1 MNLDIPPNPMHS
13 DNTPHQP
20 LTWIDSQSQTWS
32 VLLSPNSIVL
42 ECGSAKHEFSSDAWQ
57 RDVYLSPT
65 GEPYVVRFDRFDVSL
80 SFVLSPE
87 QAQPLL
93 ELFGHGSAA
102 GFVESE
108 SADTQHKAAPILWPK
123 VSPLALWALG
133 FASIAFVPIAGF
145 VASLV
150 SIVLLTVH
158 RRRVRTA
165 RAWLHSRRLCR
176 SAIVLLILGVPISIQ
191 ATRTL
196 IQNLD
201 ERSIQNSSTSPYY
214 QRGHSLR
221 DKPTSTIVHVAHGGL
236 LAERS
241 SGNLFERDHNWGLI
255 LAGLL
260 VVLFSLT
267 VHEAAHAIT
276 AWWLGDDFAHRLGR
290 VTLNPMAHID
300 PFGTVIL
307 PLALFLAGVGIFG
320 FAKPVPVRT
329 EVLERPRRGHIL
341 ISLAGPG
348 VNLLM
353 AAVSVM
359 LLLGIVQLVSFFA
372 PHAKVT
378 NLTGIQFEQFVSVT
392 GIPLATLLG
401 TICTMLKLSFLINT
415 FLAFFN
421 LIPIPPLD
429 GSWVLEKLFPHSIGR
444 LIERVRPYS
453 MLVFLAAFYTN
464 AFTYLLLPAI
474 FALAPGLLI
483 LEMCTQLNIS

>member
-1 MNLDIPPNPMHS
+1 MPS
-13 DNTPHQP
+13 DDTSNQP
-20 LTWIDSQSQTWS
+20 LTWIDSQSQAWS
-32 VLLSPNSIVL
+32 VFLSPSNITL
-42 ECGSAKHEFSSDAWQ
+42 ERESAKYVFSADAWQ

-65 GEPYVVRFDRFDVSL
+65 GQPYVVRFDRFDVSL

-93 ELFGHGSAA
+93 ELFGHVHAA
-102 GFVESE
+102 GFDESE
-108 SADTQHKAAPILWPK
+108 PADTQHETAPILWPK

-133 FASIAFVPIAGF
+133 FASLAFVPIAGF
-145 VASLV
+145 VAALV

-158 RRRVRTA
+158 RRRVRTT
-165 RAWLHSRRLCR
+165 RVWLHSRRLCR
-176 SAIVLLILGVPISIQ
+176 FAIVLLILGVPISMQ
-191 ATRTL
+191 ATRAL
-196 IQNLD
+196 MKNLD
-201 ERSIQNSSTSPYY
+201 ARSAQNSSTSPYF
-214 QRGHSLR
+214 QRGHSLH
-221 DKPTSTIVHVAHGGL
+221 DKSSSTVVHVGL

-359 LLLGIVQLVSFFA
+359 LLLGIVQLVSLFA
-372 PHAKVT
+372 PHAKIT
-378 NLTGIQFEQFVSVT
+378 NLTGIQFEQFVAVT
-392 GIPLATLLG
+392 GMPLATLLG

-483 LEMCTQLNIS
+483 LEMCTPLNIS